1 MPYVIDSVTVYFHKL
16 PRTDGSARDES
27 LNLGKMLG
35 LPFRAC
41 DMDSVAQSNWHSR
54 KAVAATQGETM
65 HKQRGGTVTVRAHG
79 GQVPVKI
86 IGIEGLTT
94 DQIHREIAN
103 GGKFVFYQY
112 CVSAFLVT
120 FKRTSNI
127 YFLRGGQHSAV
138 HGLPF
143 TLISLVAG
151 WWGIPWGPIY
161 TVQSVWTNIT
171 GGRDVTP
178 EMLAQQTSSPPMS
191 V

>member
-1 MPYVIDSVTVYFHKL
+1 
-16 PRTDGSARDES
+16 
-27 LNLGKMLG
+27 
-35 LPFRAC
+35 
-41 DMDSVAQSNWHSR
+41 
-54 KAVAATQGETM
+54 
-65 HKQRGGTVTVRAHG
+65 
-79 GQVPVKI
+79 VKI
-86 IGIEGLTT
+86 IGIEDLTT

-112 CVSAFLVT
+112 CVSAVLVT

-178 EMLAQQTSSPPMS
+178 EMLAQQTSSPAIVTDRHKSAGNDRRNGASFREPKRAS
-191 V
+191 QRGWSGWD

>member
-1 MPYVIDSVTVYFHKL
+1 M
-16 PRTDGSARDES
+16 
-27 LNLGKMLG
+27 
-35 LPFRAC
+35 
-41 DMDSVAQSNWHSR
+41 
-54 KAVAATQGETM
+54 
-65 HKQRGGTVTVRAHG
+65 
-79 GQVPVKI
+79 KI
-86 IGIEGLTT
+86 IGIEDLTT

-112 CVSAFLVT
+112 CVSAVLVT

-127 YFLRGGQHSAV
+127 YFLRGGQHSAA

-178 EMLAQQTSSPPMS
+178 EILAQQTSSPAIVTDQTSSPAIVTDRQKS
-191 V
+191 AGNDRRNGASFR

>member
-1 MPYVIDSVTVYFHKL
+1 
-16 PRTDGSARDES
+16 
-27 LNLGKMLG
+27 
-35 LPFRAC
+35 
-41 DMDSVAQSNWHSR
+41 
-54 KAVAATQGETM
+54 
-65 HKQRGGTVTVRAHG
+65 
-79 GQVPVKI
+79 VKI
-86 IGIEGLTT
+86 VGIEDLTT

-112 CVSAFLVT
+112 CVSAVLVT

-127 YFLRGGQHSAV
+127 YFLRAGQHSAV

-161 TVQSVWTNIT
+161 TIQSVWTNIT

-178 EMLAQQTSSPPMS
+178 EILAQQTSSPADPIES
-191 V
+191 TPVESAVSAPLRLNPDVSRREVHTSAKRQRGSLAI